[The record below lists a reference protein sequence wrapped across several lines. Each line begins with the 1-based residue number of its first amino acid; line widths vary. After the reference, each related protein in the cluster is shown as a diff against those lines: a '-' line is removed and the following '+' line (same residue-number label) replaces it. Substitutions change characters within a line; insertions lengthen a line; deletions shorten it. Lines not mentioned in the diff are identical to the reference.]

1 VIASINLLA
10 EIPSLQQLKY
20 FSFGLFGYC
29 RKSTNNAVRAF
40 VSAMLRDYTAA
51 NKLARR
57 RLSR

>member
-29 RKSTNNAVRAF
+29 RKSTNNTVRAF
-40 VSAMLRDYTAA
+40 ASAVT
-51 NKLARR
+51 
-57 RLSR
+57 